1 MTLLNPSA
9 LYLGLLAA
17 FILLLALFRTKERR
31 REVSALFLWEGLRE
45 DLRAKASKRRI
56 PLDLLLLLQIA
67 TLLALVLA
75 LAQPAFRTRTPAL
88 SELAIILDGS
98 ASMRT
103 TIEPDRSRYE
113 EASEQATRLIEEY
126 PGARTTVIQLSSR
139 ARVLADRG
147 DSRAEVRSA
156 LARSAPTANADGSIE
171 DLLAVLG
178 SVGGLAS
185 FQRVVFFSDRA
196 FPAALDR
203 LEIRLVHGGR
213 NGSIDA
219 FSARENPTGPGV
231 LVFLRVTNH
240 TDGPLSGRVRIDDG
254 VSDVILSVP
263 LQANASETFVVPF
276 PTSRGSMFTA
286 ALEPDDDFRDDNVRY
301 FALERAMDLRVRWI
315 GEPNR
320 YLLAA
325 LESVVPIALVG
336 GSEDADLTVVY
347 DATVPDSVSG
357 NVLLIH
363 GEMRGVVQIGPD
375 GPGGDVIALRPDHP
389 LLVGIRPQSF
399 RIATIPFTE
408 AIAAGAVVLASEET
422 PLLVEFEDEDR
433 TITFI
438 APDLVETNLPITVDF
453 PILIR
458 NVAARLVRLPSP
470 VSHNWVVVGEPISLG
485 EGGERITSI
494 ATPAAR
500 EVSLGQEQ
508 MTFVPDAPGLY
519 RLVSAR
525 GTYPLAVNVSA
536 SESVA
541 IAAASEPAGS
551 PFAEPAN
558 RMIVRR
564 LWGALAA
571 IAILCLLLEAIVH
584 SGVSLPP
591 WRSR

>member
-1 MTLLNPSA
+1 MTFLNPSA

-67 TLLALVLA
+67 ALLSLVLA
-75 LAQPAFRTRTPAL
+75 LAQPVFRTRTPTL
-88 SELAIILDGS
+88 SDLAIILDGS

-103 TIEPDRSRYE
+103 TIEPDTSRYE
-113 EASEQATRLIEEY
+113 EASERATRLIAEY
-126 PGARTTVIQLSSR
+126 PGARTTVVQLSSR
-139 ARVLADRG
+139 SRVLADRG
-147 DSRAEVRSA
+147 GSRAEVRSA
-156 LARSAPTANADGSIE
+156 LARSAPTAYADGSLE

-185 FQRVVFFSDRA
+185 FQRIVFFSDRTL
-196 FPAALDR
+196 PAAPDR
-203 LEIRLVHGGR
+203 LETRLVHGGS

-219 FSARENPTGPGV
+219 FSARENPTGPG
-231 LVFLRVTNH
+231 VFLRVTNH
-240 TDGPLSGRVRIDDG
+240 TDGPLSGRVRIDDE
-254 VSDVILSVP
+254 VSDVVLSVP
-263 LQANASETFVVPF
+263 LQANASETFVIPF

-286 ALEPDDDFRDDNVRY
+286 TLEPNDDFRDDNVRY

-315 GEPNR
+315 GGPNR

-325 LESVVPIALVG
+325 LESVLPVALVG
-336 GSEDADLTVVY
+336 ASEDADLTVVY

-363 GEMRGVVQIGPD
+363 GEMPGVVQIGPD
-375 GPGGDVIALRPDHP
+375 SPGGDVIALRPDHP
-389 LLVGIRPQSF
+389 LLAGIRPESF
-399 RIATIPFTE
+399 RIAAIPSIE
-408 AIAAGAVVLASEET
+408 AIAAGTVVLAAEET

-458 NVAARLVRLPSP
+458 NVAARRLPSP
-470 VSHNWVVVGEPISLG
+470 VSHTWAVVGEPISLG

-494 ATPAAR
+494 ATPAAHD
-500 EVSLGQEQ
+500 VSLGPEQ
-508 MTFVPDAPGLY
+508 
-519 RLVSAR
+519 
-525 GTYPLAVNVSA
+525 
-536 SESVA
+536 
-541 IAAASEPAGS
+541 
-551 PFAEPAN
+551 
-558 RMIVRR
+558 
-564 LWGALAA
+564 
-571 IAILCLLLEAIVH
+571 
-584 SGVSLPP
+584 
-591 WRSR
+591 